1 MKHKITHKRYNIIMK
16 IGGAACIIC
25 GIAIMIDGYANPISA
40 GIVYIMIGILFM
52 LMRLNPKEGV

>member
-1 MKHKITHKRYNIIMK
+1 MKHKITHKRYNLITR

-52 LMRLNPKEGV
+52 LMRFNSREEI